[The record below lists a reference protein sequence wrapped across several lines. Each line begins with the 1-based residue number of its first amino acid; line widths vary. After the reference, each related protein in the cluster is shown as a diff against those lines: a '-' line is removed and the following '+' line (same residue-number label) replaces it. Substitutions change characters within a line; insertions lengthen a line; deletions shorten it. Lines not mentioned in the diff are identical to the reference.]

1 MWDITN
7 WNQLHDRLNK
17 DVGAL
22 GNTVIVI
29 DGTTLDTCL
38 SDAKLE
44 KEFFEV
50 AAACPSVCVCW
61 CSPT

>member
-1 MWDITN
+1 M
-7 WNQLHDRLNK
+7 HDRLNK
-17 DVGAL
+17 DVGTL

-29 DGTTLDTCL
+29 DGTTLDTAL
-38 SDAKLE
+38 SSLKLE

-50 AAACPSVCVCW
+50 AAACPAVCVCR